1 MTKNKK
7 SATESYEE
15 KYDENNVI
23 HYEQSEDVSPFEKLM
38 KIKESFRFFKNQNN
52 ILYFW
57 CEGSFYEATE
67 RQLKELLRYIFIK
80 KYKQE
85 FKEST
90 LDIIVKSTLTEQEK
104 YCNTRCDTAY
114 RIYYNKNINE
124 IYYDL
129 GNEQIVRITTNSIA
143 ICNKNELLDVA
154 FLKANNSL
162 DQVIPKIRKISPE
175 ECKRTLFKLSSFINT
190 KNQDELKVLI
200 IYIITTFIQNISHP
214 ILMLCGGPGSSKTTS
229 TKFIRRIIDPSSN
242 EIMAFPNQKDLE
254 LVLGNHYFCA
264 FDNLG
269 DFSIKQDISNLLCC
283 AVTGATILRRKLYTD
298 NEEMSLR
305 LKNIIIL
312 NGIAP
317 NFDRNDLIERSVIIN
332 MNPISQIKRKKDWE
346 LENDF
351 NSLLPDFLN
360 AIFNILSYYLLEKD
374 AYDICGLKRMADFE
388 EAGIIIDLI
397 LTDPEDNEDNE
408 NSFASIYEKII
419 DKEQEE
425 AIYIDS
431 FVSFVHSYLE
441 EHEIVEGTPTEVF
454 NKIKSKSYSQCNV
467 HNANVFVKRLKEKE
481 ALLKQANIFF
491 EVYRGSSRHL
501 KIYIKH
507 TQKKEKKPE
516 KSNEDF
522 TVAFINTVTDED
534 LEF

>member
-7 SATESYEE
+7 STTESYEE

-104 YCNTRCDTAY
+104 NCKVHCDTAY
-114 RIYYNKNINE
+114 RIYYSKRRNE

-129 GNEQIVRITTNSIA
+129 GNEHIVRISALSID
-143 ICNKNELLDVA
+143 ICDKKDLKGVA
-154 FLKANNSL
+154 FLQANNSL
-162 DQVIPKIRKISPE
+162 EQICPEIRDMSPE
-175 ECKRTLFKLSSFINT
+175 ECKKILLQLSKFINVESE
-190 KNQDELKVLI
+190 DELKVLI

-229 TKFIRRIIDPSSN
+229 TKFIRRLVDPSSN
-242 EIMAFPNQKDLE
+242 EIIAFPNQKDLE

-269 DFSIKQDISNLLCC
+269 DFSIKQETSNLLCC

-305 LKNIIIL
+305 LKNIVIL

-317 NFDRNDLIERSVIIN
+317 NISRNDLIERSIIIR
-332 MNPISQIKRKKDWE
+332 MKSISKKARKKDWE
-346 LENDF
+346 LEEEF
-351 NSLLPDFLN
+351 NVLLPEILN
-360 AIFNILSYYLLEKD
+360 AIFNVLRMYLSEKD
-374 AYDICGLKRMADFE
+374 KYSIQDLIRMADFE
-388 EAGIIIDLI
+388 EAGIIIDDI
-397 LTDPEDNEDNE
+397 LTDFLDFE
-408 NSFASIYEKII
+408 NSFDTIYEKMVDLEQHEAVFI
-419 DKEQEE
+419 DP
-425 AIYIDS
+425 

-441 EHEIVEGTPTEVF
+441 MYESVEGTPTQVF
-454 NKIKSKSYSQCNV
+454 NRIKSKNFSQCNV
-467 HNANVFVKRLKEKE
+467 SCANVFVKRLKEKE

-491 EVYRGSSRHL
+491 TISRGTSRHL
-501 KIYIKH
+501 KIYLNN
-507 TQKKEKKPE
+507 KK
-516 KSNEDF
+516 D
-522 TVAFINTVTDED
+522 DEID
-534 LEF
+534 LSITPDEMEEMFNF